1 MRSKTPKRRFS
12 AYIYKKGREVFSE
25 MKKNLDLMQAAIIVL
40 MVFLSAEAG
49 ITAALD
55 KNIFLI
61 ELPFVIAALVFS
73 VIRLVTIRKDS
84 RRFLE
89 YVGGRL
95 GAAKGNSL
103 LNFPMAVAVI
113 DESGCI
119 IWCNGLFHDKIVK
132 KDEVIGLSAK
142 TVFEGFDLQKALT
155 PEGSGVKY
163 KGGCYTVCGFVSD
176 ARAPE
181 NLCVLYFVDRT
192 EENRITTLY
201 NETRP
206 VAMSIVLDNLDDL
219 FANCR
224 DSEKSRIMGEVE
236 NLFEN
241 FAEKNC
247 ALVKR
252 YENAK
257 YIVVVEQQYLEKMEE
272 DRFSILDKAR
282 KILTSEGLPVT
293 LSIGVAGGDY
303 TLNRLME
310 FSGQALEMALG
321 RGGDQAAVKEPGG
334 YEFYGGFAKGVEKRT
349 KVKTRVVAAALCD
362 LIESSGNVLTMG
374 HRFGDLDCVGAAIA
388 MAEACR
394 DMEKDSH
401 VVVNKSTCLAKP
413 LIEKTEQA
421 GESELFLSPE
431 AAMERVTDDTLLIIV
446 DTHVQNILESKELY
460 AKCRNVVVI
469 DHHRRMMGSVEN
481 AVIFYHEPYASS
493 ASEMVTE
500 LLQYF
505 DSRCKVTKAEAEALL
520 SGIMLDTKSF
530 TMRAGVRTFEA
541 AAFLK
546 KQGAD
551 TIRVKELFSGSLES
565 YRHRSEIV
573 SRAEIY
579 RSCAIS
585 FSKAYDDVGLVAP
598 QAADELLTIEG
609 VAASVVMFKTPAGV
623 SFSARSLGG
632 MNVQVIMEALGGGG
646 HQTMAGAQMPDVTP
660 QEAAVALKNA
670 IDKYFDD
677 AEGHADQ

>member
-1 MRSKTPKRRFS
+1 MPLPFILLKKRGKEAFS
-12 AYIYKKGREVFSE
+12 R
-25 MKKNLDLMQAAIIVL
+25 MKKNIDLIHAAMVIMMVL
-40 MVFLSAEAG
+40 LTAFTATTYAYSKALFLVQ
-49 ITAALD
+49 
-55 KNIFLI
+55 
-61 ELPFVIAALVFS
+61 LPFTVAADVFGI
-73 VIRLVTIRKDS
+73 IRLLRAKRDS
-84 RRFLE
+84 RKFLE
-89 YVGGRL
+89 YIAGRL
-95 GAAKGNSL
+95 GAVHGSSL
-103 LNFPMAVAVI
+103 IDFPMAVAVV
-113 DESGCI
+113 DGDGCL
-119 IWCNGLFHDKIVK
+119 IWCNGLFHEAVAHRDEIIGSNVK
-132 KDEVIGLSAK
+132 S
-142 TVFEGFDLQKALT
+142 VFEGFSLEKALT
-155 PEGSGVKY
+155 SEGSDVKY
-163 KGGCYTVCGFVSD
+163 KDGCYTVCAVKSQSG
-176 ARAPE
+176 APE
-181 NLCVLYFVDRT
+181 ELCALYFIDRT
-192 EENRITTLY
+192 KENSITELY

-206 VAMSIVLDNLDDL
+206 VVMRIVLDNLEDL
-219 FANCR
+219 LANCR

-236 NLFEN
+236 DLFEN
-241 FAEKNC
+241 FAEKNH
-247 ALVKR
+247 ALIKR
-252 YENAK
+252 YESSK
-257 YIVVVEQQYLEKMEE
+257 YIVVVEQKYLEKMEE
-272 DRFSILDKAR
+272 ERFSILDKAR

-293 LSIGVAGGDY
+293 LSIGVCGGNY
-303 TLNRLME
+303 SLEKLME

-321 RGGDQAAVKEPGG
+321 RGGDQAAVKEVGG

-349 KVKTRVVAAALCD
+349 KVKTRVVAAAMSD

-394 DMEKDSH
+394 DMGKEAH
-401 VVVNKSTCLAKP
+401 VVIKKESCLAKP
-413 LIEKTEQA
+413 LLEKTEQS
-421 GESELFLSPE
+421 GEGELFISPDE
-431 AAMERVTDDTLLIIV
+431 AIEQVNEDTLLIIV

-505 DSRCKVTKAEAEALL
+505 DSRCKVTKNEAEALL

-546 KQGAD
+546 KKGAD
-551 TIRVKELFSGSLES
+551 TVRVKELFSGSLDS

-573 SRAEIY
+573 SAAEIY
-579 RSCAIS
+579 RGCAIS
-585 FSKAYDDVGLVAP
+585 FAKSYDDIGLVAP

-609 VAASVVMFKTPAGV
+609 VSASVVAFKTATGV

-646 HQTMAGAQMPDVTP
+646 HQTMAGAQIQGISPR
-660 QEAAVALKNA
+660 EAATALKNA

-677 AEGHADQ
+677 AAGHAD

>member
-1 MRSKTPKRRFS
+1 
-12 AYIYKKGREVFSE
+12 
-25 MKKNLDLMQAAIIVL
+25 MKKNIDLLQTAIIVL
-40 MVFLSAEAG
+40 MALLAAFTG
-49 ITAALD
+49 ITAAYD
-55 KNIFLI
+55 KTLFWL
-61 ELPFVIAALVFS
+61 ELPFAAAALVFGI
-73 VIRLVTIRKDS
+73 IRLITARRDS
-84 RRFLE
+84 RKFLE
-89 YVGGRL
+89 YIAGRL
-95 GAAKGNSL
+95 GAVRGSGL
-103 LNFPMAVAVI
+103 VNFPMAVAVI
-113 DESGCI
+113 DESGCFV
-119 IWCNGLFHDKIVK
+119 WNNALFHEEVVHN
-132 KDEVIGLSAK
+132 DEVLGLSAGA
-142 TVFEGFDLQKALT
+142 VFEGFDMEKALS
-155 PEGSGVKY
+155 PEGSAVKY
-163 KGGCYTVCGFVSD
+163 KGGCYTVCAVQSD
-176 ARAPE
+176 DGAPE
-181 NLCVLYFVDRT
+181 RLCTLYFVDRT
-192 EENRITTLY
+192 EEKRITTLY

-206 VAMSIVLDNLDDL
+206 VVMSIVLDNLDDL

-224 DSEKSRIMGEVE
+224 DSEKSRIMGEVD
-236 NLFEN
+236 LFEN
-241 FAEKNC
+241 FSEKNH
-247 ALVKR
+247 ALIKR
-252 YENAK
+252 YESSK
-257 YIVVVEQQYLEKMEE
+257 YVVVLEQKYLEKMEE
-272 DRFSILDKAR
+272 ERFSILDKAR

-303 TLNRLME
+303 SLNRLTE

-321 RGGDQAAVKEPGG
+321 RGGDQAAVKEPSG

-374 HRFGDLDCVGAAIA
+374 HRFGDLDCIGAAIA

-394 DMEKDSH
+394 DMEKDAH
-401 VVVNKSTCLAKP
+401 VVVNKPTCLAKP
-413 LIEKTEQA
+413 LIEKTEQG
-421 GESELFLSPE
+421 GESDLFISPE
-431 AAMERVTDDTLLIIV
+431 AAMERVTEDTLLIIV

-551 TIRVKELFSGSLES
+551 TVRVKELFSGSLDS

-579 RSCAIS
+579 RGCAIS
-585 FSKAYDDVGLVAP
+585 FAKAYDDVGLVAP
-598 QAADELLTIEG
+598 QAADELLAIEG
-609 VAASVVMFKTPAGV
+609 VAASVVMFKTAMGV

-646 HQTMAGAQMPDVTP
+646 HQTMAGAQMQGVTP

-677 AEGHADQ
+677 AEGHND